1 MGFYDAF
8 DKEHLIAAHR
18 GWRAIRPENT
28 LSAFEAAVGHCD
40 FIELDIQLSRDGEWI
55 VCHDESL
62 ERTTDVEERF
72 PEGLRPRRVIDHT
85 LAQLRRLDAGS
96 WFVKR
101 DPFGTLRSGEIRRRE
116 IESLPLQKLPTLREV
131 LDFAREKQIPLNIE
145 IKDMPILGD
154 REVVL
159 RFLET
164 YETTAGLPPILIS
177 SFNHHYLYRLH
188 RYRPSLPLA
197 ALAEGCHP
205 PRLLPYLQELG
216 VEAYHVAEEIA
227 NSVPLDLLRAQ
238 GIACGVYTVN
248 DPKRQSD
255 LYRRGFRTLFADD
268 LFFDMLQN

>member
-8 DKEHLIAAHR
+8 AKKHLIAAHR

-40 FIELDIQLSRDGEWI
+40 FIELDVQLSRDGEWI

-62 ERTTDVEERF
+62 ERTTDVEECF
-72 PEGLRPRRVIDHT
+72 PGGLRPRRVIDYT
-85 LAQLRRLDAGS
+85 LAELRRLDAGS
-96 WFVKR
+96 WFGKR
-101 DPFGTLRSGEIRRRE
+101 DPFGTLKSGEIRRRE
-116 IESLPLQKLPTLREV
+116 IETLPPQKLPILREV
-131 LDFAREKQIPLNIE
+131 LDFAHEKQIPLNIE
-145 IKDMPILGD
+145 IKDMPTLGD
-154 REVVL
+154 QEVAL

-164 YETTAGLPPILIS
+164 YETAAGLPPILVS
-177 SFNHHYLYRLH
+177 SFNHRYLYRLH
-188 RYRPSLPLA
+188 RQRPPFSLA
-197 ALAEGCHP
+197 ALVEGCHP

-227 NSVPLDLLRAQ
+227 DSVPLDLLRGQ

-255 LYRRGFRTLFADD
+255 LYRRGFRALFADR
-268 LFFDMLQN
+268 LT